1 MTKRDSPFS
10 SFRIQIAH
18 SYKEGLPIRCFV
30 RMRIWTMLLV
40 ALAAALHP
48 DVKPYDSLDP
58 HQTTRGGDH
67 DGRRH
72 ERREA
77 LL

>member
-30 RMRIWTMLLV
+30 RMRNLGMAPCRPAPLRKAV
-40 ALAAALHP
+40 
-48 DVKPYDSLDP
+48 
-58 HQTTRGGDH
+58 
-67 DGRRH
+67 
-72 ERREA
+72 
-77 LL
+77 